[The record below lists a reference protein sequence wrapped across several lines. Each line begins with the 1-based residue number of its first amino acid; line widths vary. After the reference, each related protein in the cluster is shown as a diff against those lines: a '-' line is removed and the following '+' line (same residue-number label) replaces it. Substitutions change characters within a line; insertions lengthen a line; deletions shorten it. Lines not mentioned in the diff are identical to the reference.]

1 LSAYF
6 EDNKARYAAPEY
18 RKITYVKLE
27 SEDIADP
34 AAITA
39 EAARADYEARKD
51 RYTTPEI
58 RTIDQL
64 VFADRAAADAA
75 AAELADGKSFDERG
89 DRTGP
94 YRRDVR
100 IGSFAAETRCR
111 TSPWLMP
118 HLR

>member
-1 LSAYF
+1 
-6 EDNKARYAAPEY
+6 
-18 RKITYVKLE
+18 VKLE
-27 SEDIADP
+27 NEDIADP

-75 AAELADGKSFDERG
+75 AAELADGKSFDELVTEQGRTCQRCA
-89 DRTGP
+89 DRKLCQKLGAGP
-94 YRRDVR
+94 VP
-100 IGSFAAETRCR
+100 G
-111 TSPWLMP
+111 
-118 HLR
+118 